1 MAASNKKSR
10 SIQRMVEQQQA
21 AERYVVGCLLL
32 ESSAIYRVLDILQP
46 DCFLLPQAKLI
57 FQAVTGVMGE
67 GRKPDILSVTQ
78 RLLQDG
84 TLEEAG
90 GAYTLSQYQSNVAS
104 TANLEEHAMFIRQC
118 ATRRKLM
125 DAGSLIQSLGM
136 DTSEDV
142 SDQVAA
148 SLKAVEEIMGD
159 MDYADPM
166 HNMAESTDRALAAY
180 EQRERLNLEGRPY
193 GLKSGIRILDK
204 YLHGFRSGQL
214 IVVGARPGMGKTSL
228 LLHFAKSIAFE
239 GGTVAIFSLEM
250 NDVSLTN
257 RMILSIEDIDGAAFK
272 DGRLTEAER
281 NRMLDA
287 MGVLRRLPIH
297 IDETPHLSVQQIK
310 VRAMNLKRK
319 SGLSIVMIDYLQ
331 LMNMRSD
338 NRQYNREQEIAQT
351 TRRLKQMAKD
361 LEVPVILLSQLNRNI
376 DQKLKD
382 GKMTTSM
389 PQLSDLRE
397 SGAIEQDA
405 DVVLLIHRPEYYN
418 DTDAIPGVGLI
429 NIAKQREGKTGKVK
443 FSYNESLTRIGDVED
458 DLQKPF

>member
-1 MAASNKKSR
+1 MEKPLSKLLPIRIYNEIAAVCSEDKLTEIRLRKDKPLSYAC
-10 SIQRMVEQQQA
+10 E
-21 AERYVVGCLLL
+21 G
-32 ESSAIYRVLDILQP
+32 IYRILPDDITVSTDDIAYVLACATKSSLYAYDSSILQGY
-46 DCFLLPQAKLI
+46 
-57 FQAVTGVMGE
+57 VTYE
-67 GRKPDILSVTQ
+67 G
-78 RLLQDG
+78 
-84 TLEEAG
+84 
-90 GAYTLSQYQSNVAS
+90 
-104 TANLEEHAMFIRQC
+104 
-118 ATRRKLM
+118 
-125 DAGSLIQSLGM
+125 
-136 DTSEDV
+136 
-142 SDQVAA
+142 
-148 SLKAVEEIMGD
+148 
-159 MDYADPM
+159 
-166 HNMAESTDRALAAY
+166 
-180 EQRERLNLEGRPY
+180 
-193 GLKSGIRILDK
+193 GIRIGL
-204 YLHGFRSGQL
+204 SGEGVTKGDTLTAIKNINSLCIRIPHYVEIRDRRIDALIENFDNTL
-214 IVVGARPGMGKTSL
+214 IVSRPGMGKTSL

-281 NRMLDA
+281 SRMLDA

-319 SGLSIVMIDYLQ
+319 SGLGVVMIDYLQ

-361 LEVPVILLSQLNRNI
+361 LEVPVVLLSQLNRNI